1 MVERQTENLKVES
14 SILFVDTIPINYYL
28 LLYLINKDFLNK
40 SNILVNNLQKKK
52 KINYLQ
58 NIYLIRLGNIHTYQ
72 EFLNYQYYNLH
83 YLQNIYKIKLKE
95 KNINS
100 LYSLPKK
107 LIKYILFKTEY
118 KNFKQFG
125 IKYFNEIVYMFLVNI
140 WLKNSKNI
148 CLYIKRKLDSV
159 HFKKHRVYFL
169 FFCKILSNYVLP
181 NFQILQIKGITLKF
195 KGKLGR
201 GGTARKKTIFYHKGQ
216 YSLSNK
222 FLSLNRN
229 KWDVWTKTGTV
240 GCTFQIFY

>member
-140 WLKNSKNI
+140 
-148 CLYIKRKLDSV
+148 
-159 HFKKHRVYFL
+159 
-169 FFCKILSNYVLP
+169 
-181 NFQILQIKGITLKF
+181 
-195 KGKLGR
+195 
-201 GGTARKKTIFYHKGQ
+201 
-216 YSLSNK
+216 
-222 FLSLNRN
+222 
-229 KWDVWTKTGTV
+229 
-240 GCTFQIFY
+240 